1 MPLLSLVLSGTD
13 GLSSVTQTVTSGS
26 LLLAIPLAALAGLV
40 SFLSPCVLPL
50 VPGYLSLITGLTGAE
65 LVGEEESM
73 RPGRRELRVEAPERT
88 GAASYAP
95 HQQQRGT
102 AQLRGTAQSNAG
114 VEVAAPVLVGT
125 TPSNPAA
132 PTQIAPTPRRQSR
145 VLLGS
150 ALFVLGFSAVFVS
163 YGLAFGALGS
173 FLLDYYDAIHR
184 ILGVVVIAL
193 GLMFAGVIPGSQR
206 EWRLH
211 RAPVVG
217 LWGAPVLGVL
227 FGLGWTPCIGPTLA
241 AVQTLAFTQGS
252 AGRGAILSLA
262 YSLGL
267 GLPFLFVGLGLR
279 RAAGALGWIRRHNML
294 IMRIGGGM
302 LVLVGLLLVTGLWDQ
317 VTIQMRVWSSAFTVS
332 L

>member
-1 MPLLSLVLSGTD
+1 MPLLSLVLSGAD

-73 RPGRRELRVEAPERT
+73 RPGRRELRVELPERT
-88 GAASYAP
+88 GAASYASHKQP
-95 HQQQRGT
+95 QYQQQRGA
-102 AQLRGTAQSNAG
+102 AQFNAG
-114 VEVAAPVLVGT
+114 VEVTAPTLVGT

-132 PTQIAPTPRRQSR
+132 PTPIAPTPRRQSR

-150 ALFVLGFSAVFVS
+150 ALFVFGFSAVFVS

-173 FLLDYYDAIHR
+173 FLLSYYDAIHR

-211 RAPVVG
+211 RAPTVG

-317 VTIQMRVWSSAFTVS
+317 VTIQLRVWSSAFTVS

>member
-1 MPLLSLVLSGTD
+1 MPLLSLVLSGAD

-73 RPGRRELRVEAPERT
+73 RTGRRELGVELPERT

-95 HQQQRGT
+95 HQQQRG
-102 AQLRGTAQSNAG
+102 AAQSNSG
-114 VEVAAPVLVGT
+114 VEVTASALVGT
-125 TPSNPAA
+125 MPSNPAS
-132 PTQIAPTPRRQSR
+132 PTQIAPALKRQSR

-173 FLLDYYDAIHR
+173 FLLGYYDAIHR

-211 RAPVVG
+211 RAPSFG

-241 AVQTLAFTQGS
+241 AVQTLAFSQGS

-267 GLPFLFVGLGLR
+267 GLPFIFVGLGLR